1 MLVPQPLQ
9 PASAHVELPRGV
21 GQAADVVRVHPGARG
36 LGPCRQRGA
45 LSGHRKLKDR
55 GNRALGYH
63 DDVIDRGGPQLDA
76 EAEAGLPAAA
86 PRGGSAAAGRRG
98 WGGGMGDSCGWGGA
112 GARQRRSRRPGRAK
126 AGWNWHGEPGGAR
139 PGRWGGGG
147 GGGQGGSVGAGKDGL
162 GQAGIAM
169 GSQGAPGVPGQ
180 TQAAATARFM
190 SPPGSPLARPGPQK
204 RVVGDG
210 GGPDGHSGGALC
222 DEAAAVHRQPPR
234 GAGPGAPA
242 AQGTQELQGGGTS

>member
-1 MLVPQPLQ
+1 MLRRKPGFPL
-9 PASAHVELPRGV
+9 PHPVV
-21 GQAADVVRVHPGARG
+21 AALR
-36 LGPCRQRGA
+36 
-45 LSGHRKLKDR
+45 
-55 GNRALGYH
+55 RA
-63 DDVIDRGGPQLDA
+63 
-76 EAEAGLPAAA
+76 
-86 PRGGSAAAGRRG
+86 
-98 WGGGMGDSCGWGGA
+98 
-112 GARQRRSRRPGRAK
+112 
-126 AGWNWHGEPGGAR
+126 
-139 PGRWGGGG
+139 GGGG
-147 GGGQGGSVGAGKDGL
+147 VGAWGTVVGGVMQAQGSVVRAGKDGL